1 MRIFIFSY
9 KKKDR
14 TDTHA
19 SLSPHLLSRELKYM
33 YIYSNFCL
41 FLLFIFQVFI
51 DILDIYHAQD
61 NRYVYY
67 DNIIIYSII
76 TYTLLFIVVYYL

>member
-51 DILDIYHAQD
+51 DILDIYHAQ
-61 NRYVYY
+61 
-67 DNIIIYSII
+67 IID
-76 TYTLLFIVVYYL
+76 TYIMITLLFTVSLHIHYYL